1 MIIVVHLWEVV
12 DTSLMSARSATA
24 EYRKPSAGTTHRE
37 ARLPAGHHLLQV
49 IRRRRAPRAAPAGQ
63 LASTMS
69 ADDHYDDAHGFAERA
84 SDAHEQ
90 GESGAPRAGC
100 RRTCR
105 AAASPDLG
113 LVLLPV
119 TRHTSIPA
127 PSECFVPSG
136 ERSPLT
142 HRWDGYVAGMT
153 MVALEGGSFR
163 MGSRSIPGPTR
174 PTARSSGA
182 GRSVATLPRLGLPRA
197 GTPPSPSLA
206 VTSRPPPTR
215 ERPAHRPGAHREAPV
230 SGRHPSPRLAAAG
243 GSPTPPVQ

>member
-163 MGSRSIPGPTR
+163 MGSVDTRAYPADGEVVWRRTISSDPPATGP
-174 PTARSSGA
+174 A
-182 GRSVATLPRLGLPRA
+182 RA

-243 GSPTPPVQ
+243 GSPTLPVQ

>member
-1 MIIVVHLWEVV
+1 MRPGGLRRWSPAGIGMIIVVHLWEVV

-163 MGSRSIPGPTR
+163 MGSVDTRAYPADGEVVWRRTISSDPPATGPAPGWHAAVPVPR
-174 PTARSSGA
+174 GHQQA
-182 GRSVATLPRLGLPRA
+182 ATNP
-197 GTPPSPSLA
+197 
-206 VTSRPPPTR
+206 
-215 ERPAHRPGAHREAPV
+215 
-230 SGRHPSPRLAAAG
+230 
-243 GSPTPPVQ
+243 

>member
-12 DTSLMSARSATA
+12 DTSLMSARSAMA

-69 ADDHYDDAHGFAERA
+69 ADDHYDDPHGFAERA
-84 SDAHEQ
+84 SDAPEQ
-90 GESGAPRAGC
+90 GESGAPEQGVDGRAVLL
-100 RRTCR
+100 
-105 AAASPDLG
+105 PPPIWG

-127 PSECFVPSG
+127 PSECFDPSG

-142 HRWDGYVAGMT
+142 HRWDG
-153 MVALEGGSFR
+153 
-163 MGSRSIPGPTR
+163 
-174 PTARSSGA
+174 
-182 GRSVATLPRLGLPRA
+182 TLPA
-197 GTPPSPSLA
+197 
-206 VTSRPPPTR
+206 
-215 ERPAHRPGAHREAPV
+215 
-230 SGRHPSPRLAAAG
+230 
-243 GSPTPPVQ
+243 